1 MTKTI
6 ALQSTNQTLVNKL
19 HEHGYKVIDMYEAH
33 RQRTIVDAYLYTI
46 YHPDAFTTYNS
57 VAEPSDI
64 ILGTTE
70 EINQSPT
77 TIMLNITHL
86 EPEEVLLKLERRL
99 QDKHWQI

>member
-6 ALQSTNQTLVNKL
+6 ALQSTNQALLNKL
-19 HEHGYKVIDMYEAH
+19 HEHGYQVIDMYDAH
-33 RQRTIVDAYLYTI
+33 RQRAIVDAYLYTT
-46 YHPDAFTTYNS
+46 YHPDAFTAYNS

-64 ILGTTE
+64 ILGDTTP
-70 EINQSPT
+70 INQSPT

-99 QDKHWQI
+99 